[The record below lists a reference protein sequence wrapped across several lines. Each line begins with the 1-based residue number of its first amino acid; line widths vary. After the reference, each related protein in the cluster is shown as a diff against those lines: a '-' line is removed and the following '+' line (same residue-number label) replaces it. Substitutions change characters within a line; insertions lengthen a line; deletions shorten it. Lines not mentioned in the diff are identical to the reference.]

1 MMSTRETRV
10 EHVAERRGERVDI
23 AIIGGGLVGAS
34 LGCALAAQVERT
46 GLKVAVIEPAPLD
59 RQLAEPWQPS
69 FDARASAIAC
79 GSARHFERLGV
90 WEAMAEQ
97 AAPIRTIHVS
107 ERGRLGVTRLRAAEL
122 GVEALGHVVPNAWM
136 GRALHGRLGELQVDW
151 HCPASVEALEPVAEG
166 HRLRLS
172 DGSELEAG
180 LTVLAD
186 GGRSGLKERLGIES
200 RERPYEQVALIAS
213 VEVTRPHDGIAYE
226 RFTTE
231 GPIALLPLP
240 GQAMELVW
248 THPRGEEA
256 RRLSLCDGDFLAEL
270 QRAFGDRA
278 GHFRRVGRRHAYP
291 LSLVTARETVRPGL
305 AVLGNAA
312 HSLHP
317 VAGQGFNLALR
328 GVMDLVAAI
337 EAGGERGEAPG
348 CAAVL
353 QDFEARR
360 DGDRQDVIRFSDGL
374 IRLFGLDHPVL
385 SHARAAG
392 LVGLNL
398 VGPLRRTLARRAM
411 GLER

>member
-1 MMSTRETRV
+1 MRATSRP
-10 EHVAERRGERVDI
+10 RVDI

-34 LGCALAAQVERT
+34 LGCALAPLVERA
-46 GLKVAVIEPAPLD
+46 GLRVAVIEAAPLQPQ
-59 RQLAEPWQPS
+59 RAEPWQPS
-69 FDARASAIAC
+69 FDARASAIAG
-79 GSARHFERLGV
+79 GSAQHFASLGV
-90 WEAMAEQ
+90 WEHMAEM

-107 ERGRLGVTRLRAAEL
+107 ERGRFGATRLRAAEL
-122 GVEALGHVVPNAWM
+122 GVEALGHVIPNAWM
-136 GRALHGRLGELQVDW
+136 GRVLHGRLSELPLAW
-151 HCPASVEALEPVAEG
+151 HCPARVEAIHPVAEG
-166 HRLRLS
+166 HRLQLS

-200 RERPYEQVALIAS
+200 REWPYDQLALIAS
-213 VEVTRPHDGIAYE
+213 VEVSRPHGGVAYE
-226 RFTTE
+226 RFTSA
-231 GPIALLPLP
+231 GPIALLPLR

-248 THPRGEEA
+248 THERGQEG
-256 RRLSLCDGDFLAEL
+256 RRLALSDGDFLAEL
-270 QRAFGDRA
+270 QQAFGDRA

-291 LSLVTARETVRPGL
+291 LSLITARETARPGL

-312 HSLHP
+312 HALHP

-337 EAGGERGEAPG
+337 EAGSERGEAAG
-348 CAAVL
+348 STAVL

-360 DGDRQDVIRFSDGL
+360 DADRDNVIRFSDGL
-374 IRLFGLDHPVL
+374 IRLFGLDMPLL
-385 SHARAAG
+385 SHARGAG

-398 VGPLRRTLARRAM
+398 VGPLRRGLARRAM